1 MLKNNF
7 IKSNYLLSCDSI
19 NKYNL
24 SSVYNTPKISNIV
37 LEFPLKSV
45 IKAFETK
52 ATEDDSLIQIK
63 AFLFLYLFFNNIPFI
78 NSNKLKV
85 LKKSDK
91 DNESFFAL
99 KMIISE
105 NNDINNL
112 LISLFV
118 ENNHKFLMEDFK
130 VLQDTNSYK
139 IENNNKTLVN
149 CKIPLNFFSGN
160 ESVLNT
166 LTGFNNKE
174 FILNITFHIKKHFK
188 IYNTKEFIKNNKL
201 FWING

>member
-37 LEFPLKSV
+37 LEFPLKSI

-105 NNDINNL
+105 NNDINNFCN
-112 LISLFV
+112 LIRIARD
-118 ENNHKFLMEDFK
+118 E
-130 VLQDTNSYK
+130 
-139 IENNNKTLVN
+139 
-149 CKIPLNFFSGN
+149 
-160 ESVLNT
+160 
-166 LTGFNNKE
+166 
-174 FILNITFHIKKHFK
+174 
-188 IYNTKEFIKNNKL
+188 
-201 FWING
+201 

>member
-24 SSVYNTPKISNIV
+24 SCVYHVPKISNIV
-37 LEFPLKSV
+37 LEFPLKSI

-52 ATEDDSLIQIK
+52 TTEDDSLIQIK

-99 KMIISE
+99 KIIISE
-105 NNDINNL
+105 NQDINNL

-118 ENNHKFLMEDFK
+118 ENTHKFVIEDFK
-130 VLQDTNSYK
+130 LLQDTSLYQ
-139 IENNNKTLVN
+139 IENKNKTLLN
-149 CKIPLNFFSGN
+149 CKIPLSFFSGN

-166 LTGFNNKE
+166 LTEFNDKD
-174 FILNITFHIKKHFK
+174 FILNLTFHIKKNFTVHD
-188 IYNTKEFIKNNKL
+188 TKKFIKNNKL